1 MVRTMSRG
9 NGLRKS
15 QGYSFSDLALN
26 FLWKS
31 IAKHLTEKCSDCGKE
46 RLLSIFDTYAGK
58 PQTRCARCSLT
69 YAFMKPL
76 IYTLFLKLGVSV
88 KTVCQLFQDRL
99 TRRSILN
106 AVKGVAHFGIMKPQ
120 PTGVPV
126 VIVWNFT
133 NKCNLNCLHC
143 HQNSSPHSSDPEL
156 TPKQVP
162 KVIDKMGEAGVS
174 ILTFSGGEPL
184 LRSDLYDAIK
194 RATDCGMLCTVAS
207 NGTLLTRK
215 VAEKL
220 VKAGIRRIEIGL
232 DGATAETH
240 DFLRN
245 TEGSFDATIRGI
257 KNCADVGFDE
267 LCTTMTFH
275 SKNVDELEDT
285 IKLAEQLGATR
296 FYLNRLIPA
305 GRGIESS
312 SYLDAQPHEI
322 IKALETLHNKFT
334 QSVATGQ
341 GIQCYSRGMTYYAR
355 LGYERSNG
363 QLFTVSEALSGYG
376 RMFQEKFGTEIS
388 KIVRKLA
395 TGFGGCSAG
404 LTYCGLTVSGDL
416 IPCVPAPVKLG
427 NLLEQDLED
436 IWVNN
441 KLLNYIRNR
450 RALKGSC
457 GKCRYNG
464 ICGGCRYT
472 AYVIN
477 GDWLGPDP
485 SCPFGPSV

>member
-1 MVRTMSRG
+1 MSKG
-9 NGLRKS
+9 NGLKKL
-15 QGYSFSDLALN
+15 QGYSFSSLALN

-31 IAKHLTEKCSDCGKE
+31 LAKHLTEKCPECRKE
-46 RLLSIFDTYAGK
+46 RLLSVFDTYVGK
-58 PQTRCARCSLT
+58 PHTKCARCSLT
-69 YAFMKPL
+69 YVFMKPL
-76 IYTLFLKLGVSV
+76 IYALFMKLRVSD

-156 TPKQVP
+156 TPKQVS

-174 ILTFSGGEPL
+174 ILTFSGGEPS

-220 VKAGIRRIEIGL
+220 VKAGVKRIEIGL
-232 DGATAETH
+232 DGATAEIH

-245 TEGSFDATIRGI
+245 TEGSFDATVRGI

-267 LCTTMTFH
+267 LCTTMTLH
-275 SKNVDELEDT
+275 SRNVDELEST
-285 IKLAEQLGATR
+285 IELAEQLGATR

-322 IKALETLHNKFT
+322 IEALKTLHSKFT

-388 KIVRKLA
+388 KIVRRLA

-404 LTYCGLTVSGDL
+404 LTYCGLTASADL

-441 KLLNYIRNR
+441 RLLNYIRNR
-450 RALKGSC
+450 QGLKGSC
-457 GKCRYNG
+457 GKCSYNG

-472 AYVIN
+472 AYVIKR
-477 GDWLGPDP
+477 DWLGADP